1 MQLTIQLAVLG
12 LVAGA
17 AYGLAA
23 VGLITIY
30 KGSGV
35 LNFAHGAMA
44 MVGTYV
50 YANRVIDGG
59 DQWVAVVLGVLTSA
73 VAGALTYLLVM
84 RPLRQAPVLAKTVA
98 SFGVLLVLQ
107 AVGELRWETRE
118 LRVPPLFSTDFLF
131 WGDYSLSEN
140 GLWTIVICVALA
152 VAFVAFFSFTTTG
165 RAIEA
170 SSIDEKAA
178 LRLGYRADVLALLA
192 WTLGGAAAG
201 AAGILIAPNIGLT
214 QTNLTLIVV
223 QSLVGAMVG
232 GFRRLGP
239 ALLASFGVGAAESI
253 LIGRI
258 TTPGWRES
266 LPFFAIVVVLLVR
279 GQPIPPRET
288 VVTQRLPAAPY
299 PRLSWLLVPGVVA
312 AAVGPL
318 LLDNFWRQ
326 LAVLGVG
333 NAIIV
338 LSLVL
343 VTGWLGQ
350 ISLAQWGI
358 AGLGG
363 FMTGVLTTEQGWQT
377 LPALLAVMVLAFPV
391 GVVIGS
397 PSVRVRGINLAV
409 VTLGAA
415 VALQQLVMNNVWG
428 ALGMKLPR
436 PDLFGKELDL
446 LAQLYFSLV
455 VLALV
460 ASGLW
465 WLRRS
470 RFGKS
475 LVAVRSSERAATASG
490 IDVRLVKLTTFG
502 VSASVAALGGAIW
515 ALGVRAITPV
525 AFGPLPAVNLL
536 AFGFLNGI
544 GVIAG
549 GIAAGLSIGLGPS
562 FLREVAQVAGSTWF
576 ALIGGVGVIVALQRY
591 PDGVLAP
598 RRRQRRWGRRPVP
611 APVAEEAAASR

>member
-1 MQLTIQLAVLG
+1 MQLTVQLAVLG

-23 VGLITIY
+23 IGLITIY

-59 DQWVAVVLGVLTSA
+59 NEWVAVALGLLTSA
-73 VAGALTYLLVM
+73 AAGALTYLVVM

-107 AVGELRWETRE
+107 AIGELRWEARE
-118 LRVPPLFSTDFLF
+118 LRVPPLFSPDFVF

-140 GLWTIVICVALA
+140 GLWTILICILLA
-152 VAFVAFFSFTTTG
+152 VVFFAFFAFSTTG
-165 RAIEA
+165 KAIEA
-170 SSIDEKAA
+170 SAIDEKAA
-178 LRLGYRADVLALLA
+178 QRLGYRVDVLALLA

-214 QTNLTLIVV
+214 QVNLTLIVV
-223 QSLVGAMVG
+223 QALVGAMVG

-239 ALLASFGVGAAESI
+239 AVVASFAVGAAEAI
-253 LIGRI
+253 FIGRI

-266 LPFFAIVVVLLVR
+266 LPFFAIVAVLLLR
-279 GQPIPPRET
+279 GQPIPARES

-299 PRLSWLLVPGVVA
+299 PRLSWLVLPAAA
-312 AAVGPL
+312 AAVVVPL

-326 LAVLGVG
+326 IAVLGVA
-333 NAIIV
+333 NAVIV

-343 VTGWLGQ
+343 LTGWLGQ
-350 ISLAQWGI
+350 ISLAQWGV

-363 FMTGVLTTEQGWQT
+363 FLAGVLMTEQGWST
-377 LPALLAVMVLAFPV
+377 IPALVVVAAVTFPV
-391 GVVIGS
+391 GVVIGA
-397 PSVRVRGINLAV
+397 PAVRVRGINLAV

-415 VALQQLVMNNVWG
+415 VALQQLIMNNVWG

-436 PDLFGKELDL
+436 PDVFGWDL
-446 LAQLYFSLV
+446 GMLGQLYFSLA
-455 VLALV
+455 VLAVV

-470 RFGKS
+470 RFGKT
-475 LVAVRSSERAATASG
+475 LVAIRSSERAATAAG
-490 IDVRLVKLTTFG
+490 IDVRVFKLVTFG
-502 VSASVAALGGAIW
+502 LSASIAALGGALW
-515 ALGVRAITPV
+515 AMGLRSITAV
-525 AFGPLPAVNLL
+525 TFGPIPAVNLL

-549 GIAAGLSIGLGPS
+549 GIAAGIAIGMGPS
-562 FLREVAQVAGSTWF
+562 LLRELADIAGSTWF
-576 ALIGGVGVIVALQRY
+576 ALLGGVGVIVSLQRY
-591 PDGVLAP
+591 PDGVFAP
-598 RRRQRRWGRRPVP
+598 RRRRPRP
-611 APVAEEAAASR
+611 AAAAVASVDGDDGP